1 MGIELSKLCIAN
13 WLRRE
18 KKRVL
23 LRRWFLSGSLINGV
37 ELDASTGLHL
47 RPRALAPGRRR
58 FSACGP
64 RTYGDSAAWS
74 QCLWFDR
81 DYQGSS
87 LNLNSLA
94 HTVHLRS
101 EKSLPPRDSG
111 QTG

>member
-58 FSACGP
+58 FLPVG
-64 RTYGDSAAWS
+64 
-74 QCLWFDR
+74 
-81 DYQGSS
+81 QG
-87 LNLNSLA
+87 LTA
-94 HTVHLRS
+94 IR
-101 EKSLPPRDSG
+101 PPDPNVSG
-111 QTG
+111 STETAKGVR